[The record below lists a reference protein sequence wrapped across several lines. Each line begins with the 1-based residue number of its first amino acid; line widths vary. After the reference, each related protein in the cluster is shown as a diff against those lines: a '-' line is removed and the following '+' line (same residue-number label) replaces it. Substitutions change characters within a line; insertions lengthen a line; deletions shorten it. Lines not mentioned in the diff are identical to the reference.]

1 MLTLNDIIQIT
12 ATTENTLK
20 SLDLSVTGFSIDS
33 RTIQPNNVFVALQGE
48 NSHGNEFAAKAI
60 EQGASAVLTD
70 IPLDDPT
77 LPMILVPDS
86 LQALNKIAAYQR
98 QRFKGKVCAVTGTVG
113 KTSVKD
119 ALKFLTSQLGLNVH
133 ASEKSYNN
141 HIGVPLTLANLSP
154 NADIA
159 IIEIGMNHPGEI
171 LPLTQLSSP
180 HVAIVTMVGPGH
192 IEFFDSVQDIALEKV
207 SIAAGLYKGGAAILP
222 KDSEFFD
229 CMAQFVEEHGYSYL
243 SFGVSD
249 KADSQA
255 LTIKMVNINKLHVT
269 ARIAGINLTYDLP
282 TSNYGWV
289 NNSLAILTALYLLG
303 LDIKLAAE
311 KLYLL
316 PLGEGR
322 GKVYS
327 LTVHHKNITLI
338 DDAYNAN
345 PLSMTAALET
355 LSRYPGRKM
364 AIMGDMRE
372 LGKFAEPYHVEMG
385 QLCNRLNID
394 KVLTCGE
401 SMKNAFNQLDKSR
414 QLTHVDTYN
423 HVLPILLEALQDGDV
438 VLIKASNG
446 VKLHQT
452 VKLLLAQ

>member
-1 MLTLNDIIQIT
+1 MLTLKEIIQIT
-12 ATTENTLK
+12 SGKEKTIRD
-20 SLDLSVTGFSIDS
+20 LDLSVTGFSIDS
-33 RTIQPNNVFVALQGE
+33 RTIQANNVFVALQGE
-48 NSHGNEFAAKAI
+48 NTHGNEFAAKAI
-60 EQGASAVLTD
+60 EQGAAAVLTD
-70 IPLDDPT
+70 IPLDDPSIPT
-77 LPMILVPDS
+77 ILVANS
-86 LQALNKIAAYQR
+86 LHALTIIAVHQR
-98 QRFKGKVCAVTGTVG
+98 QRFKGKVCGITGTVG
-113 KTSVKD
+113 KTSVKE
-119 ALKFLTSQLGLNVH
+119 ALRFLIHQLGLNVH

-141 HIGVPLTLANLSP
+141 HIGVPLTLANLSTT
-154 NADIA
+154 ADIA
-159 IIEIGMNHPGEI
+159 LIEIGMNHPGEI
-171 LPLTQLSSP
+171 LPLTELSSP
-180 HVAIVTMVGPGH
+180 HVALVTMVGPGH
-192 IEFFDSVQDIALEKV
+192 IEFFDSVQDIALEKA
-207 SIAAGLYKGGAAILP
+207 SIASGLCKGGTAILP
-222 KDSEFFD
+222 KDSDFFD
-229 CMAQFVEEHGYSYL
+229 CMAQFVKDHGHPHL
-243 SFGVSD
+243 SFGSSD
-249 KADSQA
+249 KADSQV
-255 LTIKMVNINKLHVT
+255 LTIEMANISQLRIT
-269 ARIAGINLTYDLP
+269 ARISGINLTYNLP

-311 KLYLL
+311 KIHLL

-327 LTVHHKNITLI
+327 LTVNHKNITLI

-355 LSRYPGRKM
+355 LSHYPGRKI

-401 SMKNAFNQLDKSR
+401 TMKHAFNQLDKSR
-414 QLTHVDTYN
+414 QLAHVDTYN
-423 HVLPILLEALQDGDV
+423 EVLPILLESLQDGDV

-452 VKLLLAQ
+452 VKAILTP